1 MKLIFAT
8 AALTL
13 CTTGAMAQGF
23 TGGSVDLSYS
33 GFAND
38 DDREFD
44 MAKFDAAGQFAITN
58 EISFAGNLTVR
69 NSDALGEA
77 ITGLFVHG
85 IYNINPD
92 VSLGLFAGQETT
104 GFYDI
109 TTYGGEVAY
118 VSGPVEGQAF
128 IGSSDITGDTITI
141 FGVAGSY
148 GFGNGFSAIG
158 SFERA
163 DANDTDVFANVLEIG
178 AEYALE
184 NGAAFYA
191 SVGNAQ
197 FGFMG
202 LTEDENF
209 FRIGATFNFGPDG
222 GTTFDRRSFTD
233 AYPILG
239 L

>member
-85 IYNINPD
+85 IYNVSPD

-104 GFYDI
+104 EFYDI

-118 VSGPVEGQAF
+118 VSGSMETQAF
-128 IGSSDITGDTITI
+128 IGSSEILGDDLTIL
-141 FGVAGSY
+141 GVAGRY
-148 GFGNGFSAIG
+148 GFGNGLSATG
-158 SFERA
+158 SFERV
-163 DANDTDVFANVLEIG
+163 DARDTDLSANVLEVG
-178 AEYALE
+178 AEYALG
-184 NGAAFYA
+184 NGAAVYA
-191 SVGNAQ
+191 NFGNAQ
-197 FGFMG
+197 LNFMG
-202 LTEDENF
+202 ISNDENF
-209 FRIGATFNFGPDG
+209 LRIGATFNFGPDG
-222 GTTFDRRSFTD
+222 GTTFDRRSFID

>member
-13 CTTGAMAQGF
+13 CTTDAMAQGF
-23 TGGSVDLSYS
+23 TGASVGLSYS

-58 EISFAGNLTVR
+58 EISVAGNLTVR

-92 VSLGLFAGQETT
+92 VSLGLFAGEETT

-118 VSGPVEGQAF
+118 VSGPMETQAF
-128 IGSSDITGDTITI
+128 IGTSEITGDTATI
-141 FGVAGSY
+141 MGVAGSY
-148 GFGNGFSAIG
+148 GFGNGLSAIG

-163 DANDTDVFANVLEIG
+163 DFNDADVSANVLEIG
-178 AEYALE
+178 AEYALG

-191 SVGNAQ
+191 NVGNAQ
-197 FGFMG
+197 FDFMG
-202 LTEDENF
+202 FTEDENF

-222 GTTFDRRSFTD
+222 GTTFGRRSFID
-233 AYPILG
+233 AYPIFG